1 MENKRTRQTA
11 KWYHYVFAFIAGTFL
26 ANAVPHYVSGISGN
40 SFPSPFGDPP
50 GFGLSSPTVN
60 VLWGAANL
68 LVGYVLLRYSAR
80 RLSERA
86 LVALVLAGIVAAG
99 VLLSLAFSGAI
110 PQPG

>member
-1 MENKRTRQTA
+1 MDNETPYTA
-11 KWYHYVFAFIAGTFL
+11 KWYHYAVAFVAGTFL
-26 ANAVPHYVSGISGN
+26 ANAVPHFVNGISGD

-50 GFGLSSPTVN
+50 GFGHSSPTVN

-68 LVGYVLLRYSAR
+68 LVGYMLLRYSAR
-80 RLSERA
+80 RLRERTLLA
-86 LVALVLAGIVAAG
+86 LVFAGIVAAG